1 MTQSI
6 LWDWVLWAFALGQHS
21 SRKKSDKRNIYINR
35 KANIYSQCLP
45 SVYIYLCTHIPK
57 VMHYTF
63 QSHHSPWRWAK
74 GWREQVRAG
83 DNPGWDD
90 GQKEEWCQRFAV
102 HSGTKTNIKGTAERT
117 EKSRLGNIIGG
128 LRGGRSYMVL
138 EFLYL
143 YTTVAKI
150 QVSVN
155 MNIAEYGQKKH
166 VFAASAAAKCIEVLT
181 PEAPLPLPI
190 HRTTDM
196 RLSCRL

>member
-1 MTQSI
+1 MQEITP
-6 LWDWVLWAFALGQHS
+6 DETMDK
-21 SRKKSDKRNIYINR
+21 RKSDGRD
-35 KANIYSQCLP
+35 SQCTP
-45 SVYIYLCTHIPK
+45 
-57 VMHYTF
+57 
-63 QSHHSPWRWAK
+63 
-74 GWREQVRAG
+74 
-83 DNPGWDD
+83 
-90 GQKEEWCQRFAV
+90 
-102 HSGTKTNIKGTAERT
+102 GTKTNIKGTAERT

-128 LRGGRSYMVL
+128 LRGERSYMLL

-155 MNIAEYGQKKH
+155 MNIAEYGQKKKH

-181 PEAPLPLPI
+181 PEAPLPPPI